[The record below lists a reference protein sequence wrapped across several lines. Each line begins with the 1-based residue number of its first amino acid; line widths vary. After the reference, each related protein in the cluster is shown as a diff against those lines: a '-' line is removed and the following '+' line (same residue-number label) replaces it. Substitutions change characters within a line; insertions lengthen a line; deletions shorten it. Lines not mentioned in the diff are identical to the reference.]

1 MVTGAS
7 RLYSGTGRNPHAG
20 SGTRSEGEVEA
31 DGEGQGW
38 RSRSSNNADNASDI
52 SPKGWKDILLRIYH
66 RISEDRIVSFAA
78 AVTFYNLLAIF
89 PAIAALVAIY
99 GLFADP
105 STIGHQVDSLSGVL
119 PRGAIE
125 IVRSEADRVARQP
138 AGTLHGAFL
147 IGLAISLWSANAGT
161 KAIFDALNVAYREDE
176 KRGFFK
182 LNAMSLAFTLGT
194 LAFAQ
199 IALGAIVV
207 LPFVLGRLGLV
218 GAMHSFIT
226 AGKWP
231 MLLVLV
237 VLMLGLLY
245 RFGPSRDQPRWRWV
259 TWGSI
264 FAALLW
270 LGASLLFSWYAANFG
285 TYNKTYG
292 SLGAVVGFMTWIWL
306 SAIVV
311 LIGAML
317 NAEMEHKTAR
327 EVTKGCPQPLGP
339 AEQ

>member
-20 SGTRSEGEVEA
+20 PGTRSEGQVEA
-31 DGEGQGW
+31 DSEGQAW
-38 RSRSSNNADNASDI
+38 QFRSTNKNASDI
-52 SPKGWKDILLRIYH
+52 RPKGWKDILLRVYH
-66 RISEDRIVSFAA
+66 RISDDRIVSFAA

-89 PAIAALVAIY
+89 PATAALVAIY

-105 STIGHQVDSLSGVL
+105 STIGHQVDGLSAVL
-119 PRGAIE
+119 PSGAIE
-125 IVRSEADRVARQP
+125 VVSTEADRVARQP

-147 IGLAISLWSANAGT
+147 VGLAISLWSANAGT
-161 KAIFDALNVAYREDE
+161 KAIFDALNIAYGEEE

-182 LNAMSLAFTLGT
+182 LNTMSLAFTLGT
-194 LAFAQ
+194 LAFAL

-218 GAMHSFIT
+218 GAVHSLIA

-237 VLMLGLLY
+237 VLMLSLLY
-245 RFGPSRDQPRWRWV
+245 RFGPSRDRPRWQWV

-285 TYNKTYG
+285 SYNKTYG

-306 SAIVV
+306 SSIVV

-317 NAEMEHKTAR
+317 NAELEHQTVR
-327 EVTKGCPQPLGP
+327 DTTVGRPPPLGA